1 MQKYQEMTKEELLVE
16 KAALEKQFEEIKA
29 LNLKLDMSRGKPSS
43 EQLDLSMD
51 ILDVLDAKS
60 VIKGENGM
68 DLRNY
73 GILDGIPEAKRLM
86 AEMMGCNEANVIVY
100 GNASLNIMYDQVSRA
115 MVHGI
120 CGNTPWGKLD
130 KVKFLCPVPGYD
142 RHFAITEFFGI
153 EMINIPLYEEGPDMD
168 MVEEYVNNDPAVKGI
183 WCVPKYS
190 NPAGTSYSDETVRRF
205 ANLKPAAPDFRLF
218 WDNAY
223 CVHHLY
229 AEGQVEVLDILSECE
244 KAGNPDMVFE
254 FASTSK
260 ITFPGAGVAA
270 MATSAN
276 NIADIKKQMTIQTI
290 GHDKINQLRHVLYFK
305 NLDGIKAHM
314 MKHADIMRPK
324 FEMLDELM
332 TAEIASRGIGT
343 WVKPVGGY
351 FICFETLEGCAKDVV
366 AKCKEAGVTM
376 TGAGAPFPYG
386 KDPKDN
392 VIRIAPTFPSVEEL
406 KKAAEVFVVCVR
418 LASVNKLINE
428 LAQ

>member
-16 KAALEKQFEEIKA
+16 QAALEKQFEEIKA
-29 LNLKLDMSRGKPSS
+29 LNLKLDMSRGKPSA

-51 ILDVLDAKS
+51 ILDVLDSKS
-60 VIKGENGM
+60 VLKGENGM

-86 AEMMGCNEANVIVY
+86 AEMMGCKEENVIVY
-100 GNASLNIMYDQVSRA
+100 GNASLNIMYDQVNRA

-142 RHFAITEFFGI
+142 RHFAITELFGI

-229 AEGQVEVLDILSECE
+229 ADNQVEVLDILSECE

-276 NIADIKKQMTIQTI
+276 NITDVKKVMTIQTI
-290 GHDKINQLRHVLYFK
+290 GHDKINQLRHVRYFK
-305 NLDGIKAHM
+305 NLDGIKSHM

-324 FEMLDELM
+324 FEMLDELLS
-332 TAEIASRGIGT
+332 AEIASRGIGS

-351 FICFETLEGCAKDVV
+351 FICFEALEGCAKDIV

-376 TGAGAPFPYG
+376 TGAGAPFPYK
-386 KDPKDN
+386 KDPKDST
-392 VIRIAPTFPSVEEL
+392 IRIAPTFPSVEEL
-406 KKAAEVFVVCVR
+406 KKAAEVFVICVR
-418 LASVNKLINE
+418 LSAVNKLLENK
-428 LAQ
+428 

>member
-1 MQKYQEMTKEELLVE
+1 MKKYQEMTREELLVE
-16 KAALEKQFEEIKA
+16 KESLEKQFEEIKA
-29 LNLKLDMSRGKPSS
+29 LNLKLDMSRGKPSA
-43 EQLDLSMD
+43 EQLDVSMD
-51 ILDVLDAKS
+51 ILDVLDSKS

-86 AEMMGCNEANVIVY
+86 AEMMGCDEKNIIVY

-229 AEGQVEVLDILSECE
+229 ADNQVEILDILSECE
-244 KAGNPDMVFE
+244 KAGNPDLVFE

-260 ITFPGAGVAA
+260 VTFPGAGVAA
-270 MATSAN
+270 MATSEN

-290 GHDKINQLRHVLYFK
+290 GHDKVNQLRHVKYFK

-324 FEMLDELM
+324 FEMLDELL

-366 AKCKEAGVTM
+366 GKCKEAGVTM

-418 LASVNKLINE
+418 LASVNKMLNE
-428 LAQ
+428 LA